1 MMAYG
6 GRIDTNQLIEV
17 AENNKPE
24 YIIPT
29 DPVKRPRA
37 WQLMHELT
45 SEFTKQ
51 DPGHSASRDNR
62 DIKELNDKFDSLL
75 AMFSQLL
82 GLNSQQIKAIRES
95 GFDKNKLYKQQ
106 AIDQKL
112 INYQTF

>member
-24 YIIPT
+24 YIPT

-51 DPGHSASRDNR
+51 DPGHPASRDNR

-95 GFDKNKLYKQQ
+95 GFDKTKN
-106 AIDQKL
+106 
-112 INYQTF
+112 INNRH